1 LFLLWVLFSRVSD
14 LRNDLLV
21 VRVALSVEETLDC
34 CVVGAVVVMAF

>member
-21 VRVALSVEETLDC
+21 VHLALSVEETLDC
-34 CVVGAVVVMAF
+34 CVVGALVLVAF